1 MKTTF
6 TLYRDCCRV
15 SIGLLVVS
23 FIALHASFAQGSG
36 TLKGHIYDKTSGEPL
51 PGANVV
57 VKGTSLGAA
66 TAFDGS
72 YAVRNIPAGIH
83 QLKISY
89 VGYAGEV
96 ITMTIVADST
106 IERDFR
112 MAGESVEGEEVIVT
126 AQAMGQ
132 DQAINQ
138 QLSSNT
144 ITNVVSSA
152 RIKEL
157 PDVNAAESIGRLP
170 GVAINRYGGEA
181 TAVAIRGLSPKYNT
195 VTINGVTMP
204 STSGDDRSVD
214 LSMVASNMLDG
225 IELKKANT
233 PDMDADALG
242 GTVDLRLKEAPE
254 GFQANGQIQ
263 GGYTK
268 LQGYVG
274 NYLLQMGAS
283 DRFLDNKLGII
294 GTFNTD
300 RNNRSADR
308 LNASYRTAA
317 AVQTQSDII
326 VDNFTVRE
334 DQAFKTRYGGSLLG
348 DYEISNGKVTA
359 NGFYSY
365 SKVDLTARMDLMDF
379 THNSHYYDMESNVSN
394 SSLYVG
400 GAGVRQDF
408 GWIKYDFSGALT
420 GSENDAPEDYQ
431 WRFAQE
437 NNASSG
443 KPTAVTPLYDA
454 WQLETVDSTNTGL
467 SQIYQYSTKLTEKQQ
482 LLQANV
488 QVPYVLTED
497 LSGYFKVGGKLKWID
512 RLYDREQHGCGN
524 LQYGGSWTGPVSDL
538 VKRAEQMYPN
548 DFNAA
553 AESTLIASKHVWPI
567 TRFLETFGRQDEFLD
582 GRYQMGMVYSSDLM
596 MKLTNALRTLPSKDW
611 QYYAVGSLGND
622 YTGYERY
629 QAAYAMATL
638 NIGQEITLLG
648 GVRYDGD
655 YTIYHGQSFRDI
667 VVNGNVQQPPGDIQ
681 YNTNVR
687 TNDFLLPMV
696 HLKIQPVEWAILRLA
711 ATETVTRP
719 DYSMYA
725 PITSINSYQ
734 SYVKAANGALKDSR
748 AKNFDISL
756 SLHERHI
763 GLLTVSPFWK
773 QIDDLIMFT
782 TVQKMDTSIAKVF
795 PGQLNIPNSWL
806 PSAPQVDTWM
816 NNDAPARYKGIELDW
831 QTHFWYL
838 PSVLQGLIFNLN
850 WTYISS
856 TIDVQK
862 FKVYQ
867 TTRFVPPRSYI
878 TTFNLVDTMRTA
890 RMVDQPAHIM
900 NMTLG
905 YDYEG
910 FSIRVSWLYQSDKVT
925 YVGDTQFTDSF
936 TSSYDRWDIA
946 VQQRFGN
953 NFQLY
958 ANLNNINNK
967 HDESLQGYSQNTPT
981 SLQYYGP
988 TLDVGIRYNF

>member
-6 TLYRDCCRV
+6 TFCRDLRRV
-15 SIGLLVVS
+15 ATGALVVS
-23 FIALHASFAQGSG
+23 CFALQSAVAQGSG
-36 TLKGHIYDKTSGEPL
+36 SIKGHIYDKTSGEAL

-66 TAFDGS
+66 TAFDGA
-72 YAVRNIPAGIH
+72 YVVHNIPAGPQ

-89 VGYAGEV
+89 IGYAGMNV
-96 ITMTIVADST
+96 NLTIVADSM

-112 MAGESVEGEEVIVT
+112 MAGETVEGEEVVIT

-132 DQAINQ
+132 DAAINQ

-170 GVAINRYGGEA
+170 GVAINRWGGEA

-195 VTINGVTMP
+195 VTINGVAMP

-268 LQGYVG
+268 LQNYTG
-274 NYLLQMGAS
+274 NYLLQLGAS
-283 DRFLDNKLGII
+283 NRFLDNKLGLI

-317 AVQTQSDII
+317 AVQTLSDII

-348 DYEISNGKVTA
+348 DYEIPNGKITA

-379 THNSHYYDMESNVSN
+379 THNSHYYDMEQNISNA
-394 SSLYVG
+394 SLYVG
-400 GAGVRQDF
+400 GAGVKQDF
-408 GWIKYDFSGALT
+408 GWIKYDFGGALT
-420 GSENDAPEDYQ
+420 GSTNDAPEDYQ

-437 NNASSG
+437 NSASSG
-443 KPTAVTPLYDA
+443 KPTALTPLYDA
-454 WQLETVDSTNTGL
+454 WQLESIDSTNTGL

-488 QVPYVLTED
+488 EMPYLLTED
-497 LSGYFKVGGKLKWID
+497 FSGYIKVGGKLKWID
-512 RLYDREQHGCGN
+512 RLYDREQYGCGN

-538 VKRAEQMYPN
+538 VKRAEQMYPA
-548 DFNAA
+548 DFNAV

-567 TRFLETFGRQDEFLD
+567 TRFMETFGRQSEFLD
-582 GRYQMGMVYSSDLM
+582 GRYQMGMVYSTDLM
-596 MKLTNALRTLPSKDW
+596 MKLTNALKTLSSRDW

-622 YTGYERY
+622 YNGYERY

-667 VVNGNVQQPPGDIQ
+667 VVNGSVQQAPGDVQ

-687 TNDFLLPMV
+687 TNNFLLPMV
-696 HLKIQPVEWAILRLA
+696 HLRIQPVEWAILRLA

-734 SYVKAANGALKDSR
+734 SYVKAANGGLKDSR
-748 AKNFDISL
+748 AKNLDASL

-773 QIDDLIMFT
+773 EIDNLIMFT
-782 TVQKMDTSIAKVF
+782 TVSKMDTSVQKIF
-795 PGQLNIPNSWL
+795 PGELNIPKSWL
-806 PSAPQVDTWM
+806 TSAPQVDTWV

-838 PSVLQGLIFNLN
+838 PSFLQGLIFNMN
-850 WTYISS
+850 WTYITS

-862 FKVYQ
+862 FKSKEVV
-867 TTRFVPPRSYI
+867 TFVPPRRYI
-878 TTFNLVDTMRTA
+878 TTFNLIDTMRTA
-890 RMVDQPAHIM
+890 RMIDQPAHIM
-900 NMTLG
+900 NVTLG

-910 FSIRVSWLYQSDKVT
+910 FSVRVSWLYQSDKVT
-925 YVGDTQFTDSF
+925 YVGDTPFTDSF

-946 VQQRFGN
+946 VQQRFGGS
-953 NFQLY
+953 FQLY
-958 ANLNNINNK
+958 ANFNNLNNK

-981 SLQYYGP
+981 NLYYYGP
-988 TLDVGIRYNF
+988 TIDVGIRYNF

>member
-1 MKTTF
+1 MKTNVTSS
-6 TLYRDCCRV
+6 RGWRRV
-15 SIGLLVVS
+15 AGALV
-23 FIALHASFAQGSG
+23 ALSLSVLHLAAAQGSG
-36 TLKGHIYDKTSGEPL
+36 SLKGHIYDKNSGDGL
-51 PGANVV
+51 PGANVII
-57 VKGTSLGAA
+57 KGTSLGSA

-72 YAVRNIPAGIH
+72 YNVRNIPAGRH
-83 QLKISY
+83 EVKISY
-89 VGYAGEV
+89 IGYAGV
-96 ITMTIVADST
+96 TVSIDIIADST

-112 MAGESVEGEEVIVT
+112 LAGETVEGEEVVIT

-132 DQAINQ
+132 DAAINQ

-195 VTINGVTMP
+195 VTINGVAMP
-204 STSGDDRSVD
+204 ATGNEDRSVD

-242 GTVDLRLKEAPE
+242 GTVDLRLREAPE
-254 GFQANGQIQ
+254 GFQANGQLQ

-268 LQGYVG
+268 LQDYTG
-274 NYLLQMGAS
+274 NYLIQVGAS
-283 DRFLDNKLGII
+283 DRFFDNKLGII

-300 RNNRSADR
+300 RNNRSADK
-308 LNASYRTAA
+308 LNASYRTSA
-317 AVQTQSDII
+317 AVQTLSDII

-348 DYEISNGKVTA
+348 DYVIPNGKISA

-365 SKVDLTARMDLMDF
+365 SKLDLTSRADLMDF
-379 THNSHYYDMESNVSN
+379 THNSHYYDMQANISQT
-394 SSLYVG
+394 SLYV
-400 GAGVRQDF
+400 AGTGVKQDF
-408 GWIKYDFSGALT
+408 GWIKYDFGGALT
-420 GSENDAPEDYQ
+420 GSNMDNPEDYR

-437 NNASSG
+437 NTASSG
-443 KPTAVTPLYDA
+443 KPTAATPLYDA
-454 WQLETVDSTNTGL
+454 WQMESVDSSTTGL
-467 SQIYQYSTKLTEKQQ
+467 AYIYQYGTKLYEKQKLISLNVELPYQ
-482 LLQANV
+482 LSK
-488 QVPYVLTED
+488 D
-497 LSGYFKVGGKLKWID
+497 LSGYVKVGGKLKWLD
-512 RLYDREQHGCGN
+512 RLFDQEQYGCAN
-524 LQYGGSWTGPVSDL
+524 LQYGGSWTGAVSQL
-538 VKRAEQMYPN
+538 VKRAEQMYPS
-548 DFNAA
+548 DFNAQ
-553 AESTLIASKHVWPI
+553 AESTLIAGKHVWPI
-567 TRFLETFGRQDEFLD
+567 TRFLDNFGRDDFLD
-582 GRYQMGMVYSSDLM
+582 GRYSMGIVYSQDLM
-596 MKLTNALRTLPSKDW
+596 MKLTNSLRTLDSRYW
-611 QYYAVGSLGND
+611 QYYAIGSRGSD

-655 YTIYHGQSFRDI
+655 YTIYQGQSFRDV
-667 VVNGNVQQPPGDIQ
+667 VVNGWSQQLPADVQ
-681 YNTNVR
+681 YNTNTR
-687 TNDFLLPMV
+687 SNNFLLPMV
-696 HLKIQPVEWAILRLA
+696 HLKFQPYDWMILRLA

-734 SYVKAANGALKDSR
+734 SYVKAANGELKDSR
-748 AKNFDISL
+748 SKNLDASL
-756 SLHERHI
+756 SLHEQHL
-763 GLLTVSPFWK
+763 GLLTVSPFYK
-773 QIDDLIMFT
+773 EIEDLIMFT
-782 TVQKMDTSIAKVF
+782 TVTRMDTSIMKVF
-795 PGQLNIPNSWL
+795 PGELNIPSSWM

-816 NNDAPARYKGIELDW
+816 NNDSPARYKGIELDW

-838 PSVLQGLIFNLN
+838 PSVLQGLIFNMN
-850 WTYISS
+850 YTYIES

-867 TTRFVPPRSYI
+867 TTRFVPPRSYV

-890 RMVDQPAHIM
+890 RMVDQPTHIM

-910 FSIRVSWLYQSDKVT
+910 FSVRVSYLWQSDRVT
-925 YVGDTQFTDSF
+925 YVGDTEYTDSF

-953 NFQLY
+953 NIQLY
-958 ANLNNINNK
+958 LNFNNINNK
-967 HDESLQGYSQNTPT
+967 HDESLQGHNATSPT

-988 TLDVGIRYNF
+988 TIDLGVRLKF

>member
-1 MKTTF
+1 MKTKS
-6 TLYRDCCRV
+6 TLCPCWRNFAA
-15 SIGLLVVS
+15 GLLVVL
-23 FIALHASFAQGSG
+23 FLAPQAAAAQGSG
-36 TLKGHIYDKTSGEPL
+36 SIKGHVYDKTSGDAL
-51 PGANVV
+51 PGANVIV
-57 VKGTSLGAA
+57 RGTSLGAA

-72 YAVRNIPAGIH
+72 YIIRNIPAGP
-83 QLKISY
+83 QRLRVSY
-89 VGYAGEV
+89 VGYAGASLDIV
-96 ITMTIVADST
+96 IVADSV
-106 IERDFR
+106 IEKDFR
-112 MAGESVEGEEVIVT
+112 LTGETVQGEEVVIT

-132 DQAINQ
+132 DAAINQ

-195 VTINGVTMP
+195 VTINGVALP
-204 STSGDDRSVD
+204 ATSSDDRSVD
-214 LSMVASNMLDG
+214 LSMISSNMLDG

-242 GTVDLRLKEAPE
+242 GTVDLRLREAPE
-254 GFQANGQIQ
+254 GFQANGQLQ

-268 LQGYVG
+268 LQNYTG
-274 NYLLQMGAS
+274 NYLVQLGAS
-283 DRFLDNKLGII
+283 NRFLDNKLGII

-300 RNNRSADR
+300 RNNRSDDR

-317 AVQTQSDII
+317 AVQTLSDII

-334 DQAFKTRYGGSLLG
+334 DQSFKTRYGGSLLG
-348 DYEISNGKVTA
+348 DYEIPNGKVTA

-365 SKVDLTARMDLMDF
+365 SKLDMTARMDLMDF
-379 THNSHYYDMESNVSN
+379 THNSHYYNMESNVSPT
-394 SSLYVG
+394 SMYIG
-400 GAGVRQDF
+400 GAGVKQDF
-408 GWIKYDFSGALT
+408 GWIKYDISGALT
-420 GSENDAPEDYQ
+420 GSMTDDPEDYQ
-431 WRFAQE
+431 WQFAQE

-443 KPTAVTPLYDA
+443 KPTALTPLYDA
-454 WQLETVDSTNTGL
+454 WKLETLDSLNTGL
-467 SQIYQYSTKLTEKQQ
+467 SQIYQYSTKLHEKQQ
-482 LLQANV
+482 LLSVNV
-488 QVPYVLTED
+488 QVPYVLTEE
-497 LSGYFKVGGKLKWID
+497 LSGYVQVGGKLKWLD
-512 RLYDREQHGCGN
+512 RLYDREQRGCGN

-538 VKRAEQMYPN
+538 VKRAEQMYPTV
-548 DFNAA
+548 FNAA
-553 AESTLIASKHVWPI
+553 AESTLIASRHVWPI
-567 TRFLETFGRQDEFLD
+567 TRFLETFGRQDAFLD
-582 GRYQMGMVYSSDLM
+582 GRYKMGMVYSGDLM

-622 YTGYERY
+622 YDGYERY

-638 NIGQEITLLG
+638 NIGQEVTILG

-667 VVNGNVQQPPGDIQ
+667 VINGNVQQPPGDMQ
-681 YNTNVR
+681 HNTNVR
-687 TNDFLLPMV
+687 TNSFLLPMV
-696 HLKIQPVEWAILRLA
+696 HLKIKPWDWLILRLA

-734 SYVKAANGALKDSR
+734 SYIKAANGALKDSR
-748 AKNFDISL
+748 SKNLDASL
-756 SLHERHI
+756 SLHEQHI
-763 GLLTVSPFWK
+763 GLLTISPFLK
-773 QIDDLIMFT
+773 EINDLIMFT
-782 TVQKMDTSIAKVF
+782 TVTRMDTSIAKVF
-795 PGQLNIPNSWL
+795 PGELNIPKSWL

-816 NNDAPARYKGIELDW
+816 NNPSPARYRGIEFDW

-850 WTYISS
+850 WTYITS

-867 TTRFVPPRSYI
+867 TTTFVPPRSYV

-910 FSIRVSWLYQSDKVT
+910 FSIRVSWLYQSDRVT
-925 YVGDTQFTDSF
+925 YVGDTRYQDSF
-936 TSSYDRWDIA
+936 TSAYDRWDIA
-946 VQQRFGN
+946 VQQRFGG

-958 ANLNNINNK
+958 ANFNNINNK
-967 HDESLQGYSQNTPT
+967 HDESLQGYSSNTPT

-988 TLDVGIRYNF
+988 TIDVGIRYNF